1 MYTAFFFLLIT
12 CTEKNYSKLS
22 KLKSEPNI
30 FSFRLELG
38 IKNQKEKNKDHF
50 GISDWSIL
58 IDDITISW
66 IPINSYTNYLINGS
80 KYYDFISIFW
90 ALCL

>member
-1 MYTAFFFLLIT
+1 MKCGNNVYCFFLLT
-12 CTEKNYSKLS
+12 TYTEKNYSKLS

-38 IKNQKEKNKDHF
+38 IKNQKEKKDHF

-58 IDDITISW
+58 IDDITIS
-66 IPINSYTNYLINGS
+66 
-80 KYYDFISIFW
+80 
-90 ALCL
+90 